1 MESKH
6 SAKRYETKEGQK
18 RKIKFNIRSLLMLV
32 FVVLLIFS
40 GVKIIKWIFGNKQ
53 NEEVQN
59 NLSQYVDIKEDENN
73 KEDNTYKIDFK
84 ALKEKNSDTIG
95 WLKVNGTNI
104 EYVVVKGTDND
115 YYLSHNFEKQN
126 NSAGWIFADYRNKF
140 DYTDYNTVIYGHNM
154 KNDSMFGTLKNVLSD
169 EWYNNEEN
177 RHIILVT
184 EKGTF
189 TYEVFSVY
197 EEKASDYPIQTG
209 FSNDNEYL
217 KFLNTIKDRSVK
229 DFNVELSAEKGII
242 TLSRSGRTII
252 VYIKQAQLN
261 YQYIEEL
268 QQNQEFSQ

>member
-6 SAKRYETKEGQK
+6 SAKRYETKERQK
-18 RKIKFNIRSLLMLV
+18 RKFNIRSLLMLV
-32 FVVLLIFS
+32 FIVLLVFS
-40 GVKIIKWIFGNKQ
+40 GIKIIKWIFSNKQ
-53 NEEVQN
+53 NDEVQC
-59 NLSQYVDIKEDENN
+59 NLSQYVEIKEDENN
-73 KEDNTYKIDFK
+73 TQDNGYKIDFK

-126 NSAGWIFADYRNKF
+126 NSAGWIFADYRNKL

-154 KNDSMFGTLKNVLSD
+154 KNDSMFGTLKNALKK

-177 RHIILVT
+177 IQIVLVT
-184 EKGTF
+184 ENGTF
-189 TYEVFSVY
+189 NYEVFSVY

-217 KFLNTIKDRSVK
+217 NFLNTIKDKSIK
-229 DFNVELSAEKGII
+229 DFNVELSVEKGIL
-242 TLSRSGRTII
+242 TLSTCGNDNKNRVILHA
-252 VYIKQAQLN
+252 IKEN
-261 YQYIEEL
+261 
-268 QQNQEFSQ
+268 

>member
-1 MESKH
+1 MKF
-6 SAKRYETKEGQK
+6 K
-18 RKIKFNIRSLLMLV
+18 KILLY
-32 FVVLLIFS
+32 FFLLIFLIGFIYS
-40 GVKIIKWIFGNKQ
+40 SIKIMLYIKDSKQ
-53 NEEVQN
+53 N
-59 NLSQYVDIKEDENN
+59 SKIKDTISNDFTIVKNGDENIEEYRIN
-73 KEDNTYKIDFK
+73 FQE
-84 ALKEKNSDTIG
+84 LKEKNSDTIG

-189 TYEVFSVY
+189 SYEVFSVY

-217 KFLNTIKDRSVK
+217 NFLNTIKNKSLK
-229 DFNVELSAEKGII
+229 DFNVELSVEKGIL
-242 TLSRSGRTII
+242 TLSTCGNDNKNRVILHA
-252 VYIKQAQLN
+252 IKEN
-261 YQYIEEL
+261 
-268 QQNQEFSQ
+268 